1 MKQTLYQIE
10 QDYLSLINEIEES
23 DGELSQEV
31 QDALVINEGQL
42 KQKSISYLEVIKTKE
57 AFNKN
62 VDEEIKRLQA
72 IKKRNNTL
80 VNRLNSTLL
89 DAVNLFGEFEV
100 GTLTF
105 TTRKSES
112 VLIDDQEQI
121 SEDYKVNKVVTS
133 VDRLAIKKAIKE
145 GKEVKGATLQEN
157 KSLRVK

>member
-112 VLIDDQEQI
+112 VLIDDQDQI

-133 VDRLAIKKAIKE
+133 VDKLAIKKAIKE
-145 GKEVKGATLQEN
+145 GKEGKGRNAPGKQ
-157 KSLRVK
+157 KFKG

>member
-112 VLIDDQEQI
+112 VLIE
-121 SEDYKVNKVVTS
+121 
-133 VDRLAIKKAIKE
+133 
-145 GKEVKGATLQEN
+145 
-157 KSLRVK
+157 

>member
-10 QDYLSLINEIEES
+10 QDYLELINEIEEA

-42 KQKSISYLEVIKTKE
+42 KQKSIGYLEVIKMKE
-57 AFNKN
+57 AFNSN
-62 VDEEIKRLQA
+62 VDDEIKRLQA
-72 IKKRNNTL
+72 IKKRNTTL

-89 DAVNLFGEFEV
+89 DAVNLYGDFEV

-112 VLIDDQEQI
+112 VLIEDQEQI
-121 SEDYKVNKVVTS
+121 SEYYKVNKVVTS
-133 VDRLAIKKAIKE
+133 VDKLAIKRDIKE
-145 GKEVKGATLQEN
+145 GKNVKGASLLEN
-157 KSLRVK
+157 KNLRIK

>member
-112 VLIDDQEQI
+112 VLIDDQDQI
-121 SEDYKVNKVVTS
+121 SEDYKLNKVVTS
-133 VDRLAIKKAIKE
+133 VDKLAIKKAIKE

>member
-112 VLIDDQEQI
+112 VLIEDQEQI
-121 SEDYKVNKVVTS
+121 SEDYKLNKVVTS
-133 VDRLAIKKAIKE
+133 VDKLAIKKAIKE